1 MIEYLYR
8 RFAGLPFTLDHVNGA
23 AAGRVSGAELRAA
36 IPGLLRSGQLIAMKR
51 SRDERMYCIPRSVIP
66 VIWEGLK
73 PAAPKAMDGSM
84 ARRIKEPGNGLA
96 ADLFRTLSWIGQQG
110 FLPFTSKG
118 TIHRRTIDKLHEIIS
133 LHEEDLSALGLRYA
147 HQAWCPLGLAVVL
160 DMLLSLGLLSQDQ
173 DNSFLTV
180 VPEQLSAWLALDTS
194 EWDTILLQELLD
206 RYLPDEPGIWHIAYR
221 LVQPDLD
228 TTHWYSTDALLQSLI
243 ESGLIPGVADREQSW
258 LHGWLSALSAFGWLE
273 LGRSPEENLIF
284 RWCSRPRLKGEF
296 PAAGQLGQSE
306 PPEQLEQAEQSG
318 HQHSN
323 PAGETGGRCYVQPDF
338 EILVPPDV
346 PFHIRWE
353 LECCCEC
360 LVNDRMT
367 VYRLTRSRAVHAYQ
381 RGRSP
386 LDLLELLTSY
396 SHGVP
401 GNIAQVLTDWEREFR
416 GAERHPLPGKAGQ
429 SLALNERKQ
438 PALSYPRI
446 KPGMHGSGTFAA
458 RRDAA
463 WINQGFRPYLYEPA
477 AEIPGAEELFPGR
490 SRVPSMW
497 IRERR
502 QYHDSTARSLMD
514 QAMLWRTG
522 VEMNLK
528 SGECAVFL
536 PMQISGEHSWMVR
549 GNLVKGEPQGRHVE
563 EGVLLTP
570 DQWEEIGLLLPL
582 ID

>member
-23 AAGRVSGAELRAA
+23 AAGRVSGAELRAS
-36 IPGLLRSGQLIAMKR
+36 IPGMLRSGQLIAMKR
-51 SRDERMYCIPRSVIP
+51 SRNERIYCISRSAIP
-66 VIWEGLK
+66 GIWEGLK
-73 PAAPKAMDGSM
+73 PAAPKAMDGSI

-133 LHEEDLSALGLRYA
+133 LHEEDLSALGLQHP
-147 HQAWCPLGLAVVL
+147 HQTWCPLGLAVVL

-173 DNSFLTV
+173 DSSCLTV
-180 VPEQLSAWLALDTS
+180 APEQLSAWLALDAS
-194 EWDTILLQELLD
+194 ERDTILLQELLD

-228 TTHWYSTDALLQSLI
+228 MAHWYSADSLLQSLL
-243 ESGLIPGVADREQSW
+243 ESGLIARVADREQSW
-258 LHGWLSALSAFGWLE
+258 LYGWLFALSAFGWLE
-273 LGRSPEENLIF
+273 LGKDPEEDLIF

-296 PAAGQLGQSE
+296 LVARQ
-306 PPEQLEQAEQSG
+306 
-318 HQHSN
+318 QHSN

-346 PFHIRWE
+346 SLHIRWE

-367 VYRLTRSRAVHAYQ
+367 LYRLTRSRAVHAYQ
-381 RGRSP
+381 RGRTP

-416 GAERHPLPGKAGQ
+416 GAEQHRLTGEAGQ

-438 PALSYPRI
+438 PVLLYPRI
-446 KPGMHGSGTFAA
+446 KPGMHGSGTFAT
-458 RRDAA
+458 RHDAA
-463 WINQGFRPYLYEPA
+463 WINQGFRPYTYEPA
-477 AEIPGAEELFPGR
+477 TEIPEAEELFPGR

-536 PMQISGEHSWMVR
+536 PVQISGENSWMVR
-549 GNLVKGEPQGRHVE
+549 GNLVRGASQDRHVE
-563 EGVLLTP
+563 EGILLAP

-582 ID
+582 IN